1 MGFGSGSHC
10 LYVRVRNENVVSM
23 QGRASQR
30 QTGRSGLAA
39 ESVLGPVWWPVRVSL
54 SCVLAWDRAR
64 AEGWI
69 IYQVQE
75 GLCLALGLPMISFP
89 TDRTVPSR
97 AGGFS
102 LALAGGLGGLVERG
116 KMSRAAWERGSFD
129 PLSLGGR
136 RRVLRSRW
144 AGRQAGQL
152 SRSLSGWPLG
162 LPWSFPSQPRS
173 KTKLGRR
180 VQVQVSF
187 GAANRIE
194 SDRGGSDRKERTL
207 FVDPLS
213 V

>member
-39 ESVLGPVWWPVRVSL
+39 ESVLGPVRWPVRVSL
-54 SCVLAWDRAR
+54 FCELAWDRAR

-89 TDRTVPSR
+89 TDHTVPNR
-97 AGGFS
+97 AGVFS
-102 LALAGGLGGLVERG
+102 SPSQVGTAGGWSVVGCRVRRG
-116 KMSRAAWERGSFD
+116 KEG
-129 PLSLGGR
+129 LLT
-136 RRVLRSRW
+136 LCRW
-144 AGRQAGQL
+144 ADAVVCSAPTGLGRLAGQL
-152 SRSLSGWPLG
+152 SGSLSGRPLE
-162 LPWSFPSQPRS
+162 LPWSLPSQPRF
-173 KTKLGRR
+173 KTKLGPRA
-180 VQVQVSF
+180 QVQVSF
-187 GAANRIE
+187 GASNRIRSGWIRE
-194 SDRGGSDRKERTL
+194 ERRGPF
-207 FVDPLS
+207 FVDPLF